1 MEQVNIYFGVAYVD
15 GKPMCKKRE
24 GIAEADRD
32 WFLLVNKSVIQ
43 IKIDFT
49 VIILTF
55 QALS

>member
-1 MEQVNIYFGVAYVD
+1 MLMESRCAWLY
-15 GKPMCKKRE
+15 KKRE